1 MKRVSMLP
9 LDAHAPFL
17 GGRNLDTVPASEQS
31 QLLHSP
37 LCYCFSLTSV
47 SDFGY
52 SLLLLLLEE
61 EVRSPWDDDL
71 VHVTYWFLL
80 EVTSALDNDLVHVI
94 YWFLLEV
101 TSALDDDL
109 VHLMYGF
116 LVEVTFALDD
126 DLVHVIYWFLLEVT
140 FALDDDLVHVT
151 LVLAGGNICIGR

>member
-1 MKRVSMLP
+1 MKKVSMLP

-31 QLLHSP
+31 QLLHSA

-52 SLLLLLLEE
+52 PLLLLLLLLLEEE

-80 EVTSALDNDLVHVI
+80 EVTSALD
-94 YWFLLEV
+94 
-101 TSALDDDL
+101 
-109 VHLMYGF
+109 
-116 LVEVTFALDD
+116 D
-126 DLVHVIYWFLLEVT
+126 DLVHVTYWFLLEVT
-140 FALDDDLVHVT
+140 FALDDDLV
-151 LVLAGGNICIGR
+151 G